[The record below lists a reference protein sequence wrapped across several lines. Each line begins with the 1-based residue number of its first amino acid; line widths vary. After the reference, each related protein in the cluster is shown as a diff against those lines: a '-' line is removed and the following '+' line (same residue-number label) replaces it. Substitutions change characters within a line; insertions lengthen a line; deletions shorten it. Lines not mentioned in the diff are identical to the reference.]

1 MKKKISFYPG
11 KIVSPIRMLQKF
23 LLIQNLP
30 ILIIVTLPRLI
41 IWVSKLNQEQ
51 WGMIPQICNWSHWYA
66 TSVPLQLSNETLP
79 PPTQP
84 QLSNETMPLPTQPQ
98 LSNKT
103 LPLPTTATTNSY
115 VKITSELIVWLCG
128 LLAGH
133 RHAQAYTW
141 HAMGTVEACHHYATL
156 MPRRAILVLLLRL
169 CTPPLCLGPP
179 LFAPADRALGVPMA
193 CHSLLLNYYCL
204 LL

>member
-11 KIVSPIRMLQKF
+11 KIVSPIRMFQKF

-66 TSVPLQLSNETLP
+66 TSVPVQLSNETLP
-79 PPTQP
+79 P
-84 QLSNETMPLPTQPQ
+84 PTQPQ

-103 LPLPTTATTNSY
+103 LPLPTTATTNSC
-115 VKITSELIVWLCG
+115 VKVTSELMFLQLCG
-128 LLAGH
+128 SLAGH
-133 RHAQAYTW
+133 RHAQAHTW
-141 HAMGTVEACHHYATL
+141 HAMSTVEACHHYATH
-156 MPRRAILVLLLRL
+156 MPRRATLVLLLRL